1 MKRIKFLKHQKYE
14 AEDWIRESELAVFKK
29 KRALKLARFLE
40 VRKYFNEVNLAKD
53 PARGY
58 ATLIHPS

>member
-29 KRALKLARFLE
+29 KEL
-40 VRKYFNEVNLAKD
+40 
-53 PARGY
+53 
-58 ATLIHPS
+58 